1 MINHIIFNF
10 LKTSLVKNLFSKFSI
25 LNTFSN
31 ISFFRFN
38 KEFLVFILNIF
49 VNIFRFMNIK
59 KGKIEFLKY
68 MYKKLDCDFFKPQT
82 IWLGCDYSKITVLF

>member
-1 MINHIIFNF
+1 
-10 LKTSLVKNLFSKFSI
+10 
-25 LNTFSN
+25 
-31 ISFFRFN
+31 
-38 KEFLVFILNIF
+38 
-49 VNIFRFMNIK
+49 MNIK